1 MPEENKRKI
10 NGKVKLGGLLIALFL
25 LLYIPSFIFWIYGK
39 NIHTDIIIMGE
50 LEDYVTTD
58 AYIVRDETVI
68 NSPSDGISIRN
79 VEEGEKVGVGDT
91 IATVLNKSSEKLL
104 EDLKTLDLRIIEA
117 KREKT
122 KNDNF
127 FSEDIKKLDQEIQ
140 EKLVL
145 VIKKSNKNSI
155 SEVKQIKNEIDE
167 LIKKKATI
175 SGDLSYT
182 DANIKALEN
191 EKRILQD
198 SINANKRNI
207 VSNLSGIVSY
217 VIDGYEEILNPEKIP
232 EITPEML
239 GMIKVVENRK
249 KTDDLST
256 QYNKPFVKVIGG
268 IDYYIVFV
276 LDREKA
282 DDFKVDNYLRVR
294 INDIGRV
301 VDGTIAYKSNEM
313 DGKFVIAVRTDKALS
328 DTAGLRVINV
338 DLIKSR
344 YEGLIVPVKSLVNID
359 MNTMRAEIALVKARR
374 ATFVPVK
381 IVGKNDNFAVIDN
394 VEDYKDGGVSLYSSY
409 IINPKNIEEGQV
421 IN

>member
-1 MPEENKRKI
+1 MPDENKRKS
-10 NGKVKLGGLLIALFL
+10 NGRIKWGGLLVALFL
-25 LLYIPSFIFWIYGK
+25 LLYIPSLVFWVYGK
-39 NIHTDIIIMGE
+39 NIHTDIIRMGE

-58 AYIVRDETVI
+58 AYIIRNETVI

-91 IATVLNKSSEKLL
+91 IATILNKSSEKLL

-127 FSEDIKKLDQEIQ
+127 FSDDIKKLDQEIQ
-140 EKLVL
+140 EKLVF
-145 VIKKSNKNSI
+145 VIKQSNKNSI
-155 SEVKQIKNEIDE
+155 SEVKQIKNDIDE

-191 EKRILQD
+191 EKKILQE

-207 VSNLSGIVSY
+207 VSDSSGIISY
-217 VIDGYEEILNPEKIP
+217 VVDGYEEVLNPEKIP
-232 EITPEML
+232 EITPEIL
-239 GMIKVVENRK
+239 DMIKVVENGNK
-249 KTDDLST
+249 SDDLST
-256 QYNKPFVKVIGG
+256 QYNKPFVKVIGS

-276 LDREKA
+276 MDKEEA
-282 DDFKVDNYLRVR
+282 DDFKVDDYLNIR

-301 VDGTIAYKSNEM
+301 VDGTVAYKSNEF
-313 DGKFVIAVRTDKALS
+313 DGKFVIAVRTYKALS
-328 DTAGLRVINV
+328 DTAALRVVNV

-344 YEGLIVPVKSLVNID
+344 YEGLIVPVKSLVNI
-359 MNTMRAEIALVKARR
+359 NTSTMEAEIALVKARR

-381 IVGKNDNFAVIDN
+381 IIGKNNNFAVIDN
-394 VEDYKDGGVSLYSSY
+394 VENYKDGGISLYSSY
-409 IINPKNIEEGQV
+409 IINPQNIEEGQV

>member
-1 MPEENKRKI
+1 
-10 NGKVKLGGLLIALFL
+10 
-25 LLYIPSFIFWIYGK
+25 
-39 NIHTDIIIMGE
+39 
-50 LEDYVTTD
+50 
-58 AYIVRDETVI
+58 
-68 NSPSDGISIRN
+68 
-79 VEEGEKVGVGDT
+79 
-91 IATVLNKSSEKLL
+91 
-104 EDLKTLDLRIIEA
+104 
-117 KREKT
+117 
-122 KNDNF
+122 
-127 FSEDIKKLDQEIQ
+127 
-140 EKLVL
+140 VL

-175 SGDLSYT
+175 LGDLSYT

-301 VDGTIAYKSNEM
+301 VDGRL
-313 DGKFVIAVRTDKALS
+313 RT
-328 DTAGLRVINV
+328 
-338 DLIKSR
+338 
-344 YEGLIVPVKSLVNID
+344 
-359 MNTMRAEIALVKARR
+359 
-374 ATFVPVK
+374 
-381 IVGKNDNFAVIDN
+381 
-394 VEDYKDGGVSLYSSY
+394 
-409 IINPKNIEEGQV
+409 NPMKWTENL
-421 IN
+421 

>member
-1 MPEENKRKI
+1 MWKK
-10 NGKVKLGGLLIALFL
+10 
-25 LLYIPSFIFWIYGK
+25 
-39 NIHTDIIIMGE
+39 
-50 LEDYVTTD
+50 
-58 AYIVRDETVI
+58 
-68 NSPSDGISIRN
+68 
-79 VEEGEKVGVGDT
+79 EKKWEWGDT

-175 SGDLSYT
+175 LGDLSYT

-217 VIDGYEEILNPEKIP
+217 VIDGYERN
-232 EITPEML
+232 
-239 GMIKVVENRK
+239 
-249 KTDDLST
+249 S
-256 QYNKPFVKVIGG
+256 Q
-268 IDYYIVFV
+268 
-276 LDREKA
+276 
-282 DDFKVDNYLRVR
+282 
-294 INDIGRV
+294 
-301 VDGTIAYKSNEM
+301 S
-313 DGKFVIAVRTDKALS
+313 
-328 DTAGLRVINV
+328 
-338 DLIKSR
+338 
-344 YEGLIVPVKSLVNID
+344 
-359 MNTMRAEIALVKARR
+359 
-374 ATFVPVK
+374 
-381 IVGKNDNFAVIDN
+381 
-394 VEDYKDGGVSLYSSY
+394 
-409 IINPKNIEEGQV
+409 
-421 IN
+421 